1 MKNSKKIFVFFFI
14 FLLTFCMVG
23 CNKEENIDES
33 NKNSNNTQIEET
45 NSEVDYY
52 FIDKV
57 EVGIEELIEIP
68 KNKNVVPVAND
79 KYNFWISNGIDAK
92 RLFGYYLVDESLIS
106 VIIDDINN
114 TRKHYGEDISNYLL
128 IRLSDNEKFFYKE
141 VEGTDKPTVIVRLS
155 SFCSACED
163 FDFSPFEIVEENKDL
178 FNYIY
183 IMDNTGLEEQ
193 IAYMKERNIDLNK
206 VYVVEGSLEG
216 LNVVEDMSTPGLMF
230 ISSDKCLR
238 ALSVATLLDGEA
250 ICSWL
255 NSISDY
261 YFPLDK
267 ESLAYAHLNANGDVI
282 MAIEKVD
289 FDSEEFQE
297 DVNN

>member
-1 MKNSKKIFVFFFI
+1 MKISKKIFSFFVI
-14 FLLTFCMVG
+14 SLLAFCMVG
-23 CNKEENIDES
+23 CNREEIDETIKDS
-33 NKNSNNTQIEET
+33 NDTQIEEIS
-45 NSEVDYY
+45 SEVDYY
-52 FIDKV
+52 VIDKV
-57 EVGIEELIEIP
+57 EVGIDELIEIP
-68 KNKNVVPVAND
+68 KNKYVVPVAND
-79 KYNFWISNGIDAK
+79 KYNFWISNGVDAK

-106 VIIDDINN
+106 VIIDDMNN

-128 IRLSDNEKFFYKE
+128 VRLVDGEKFFYKE
-141 VEGTDKPTVIVRLS
+141 LEGTDKPTVIVRLS

-163 FDFSPFEIVEENKDL
+163 FDFSPFEVVERNKDL

-183 IMDNTGLEEQ
+183 IMDNTGLEDQLE
-193 IAYMKERNIDLNK
+193 YMKERNIDLNN

-216 LNVVEDMSTPGLMF
+216 LDVIENMSTPSLMF
-230 ISSDKCLR
+230 VSSDKRLR
-238 ALSVATLLDGEA
+238 ALSIATLLDGEA

-261 YFPLDK
+261 YLPLDK

-289 FDSEEFQE
+289 YDSEEFQE
-297 DVNN
+297 DINN